1 MTGPSAHLSWAEL
14 ACHDD
19 AKTPYPVEWRA
30 DRAVVLARTFE
41 AVRAL
46 LGDSPLVILSGYR
59 TKAYN
64 SKLEGAALSSQH
76 VQGRALDIAHGTLT
90 PKEMYIRILSAQ
102 RRGVL
107 PDLGGL
113 GLYKT
118 FVHIDVRPKQLGR
131 LARWPGAGV
140 ILPEVV

>member
-1 MTGPSAHLSWAEL
+1 MNGPSAHLSWAEL
-14 ACHDD
+14 ACHDE
-19 AKTPYPVEWRA
+19 ARTPYPEDWRVT
-30 DRAVVLARTFE
+30 RAVVLARTFE

-46 LGDSPLVILSGYR
+46 LGDQPIVILSGYR
-59 TKAYN
+59 TREYN

-76 VQGRALDIAHGTLT
+76 VQGRAVDISH
-90 PKEMYIRILSAQ
+90 PKLSAREVYIRILTAQ
-102 RRGVL
+102 RRGDL

-118 FVHIDVRPKQLGR
+118 FVHIDVRPKVTGR

-140 ILPEVV
+140 VLPEVA